1 MKNTWFTPA
10 ILALALL
17 AGACGKDNES
27 GKKSGGTYFG
37 SLGTLGSGQVP
48 PNVTNQYAQQV
59 FQSTTCTTG
68 GQRIGVQFQLNMTVA
83 ANATYVGITS
93 EGDIAVV
100 TSANGQALF
109 SAFVC
114 ARPSLGSGQGSM
126 TANPALNSSS
136 QFSGQCHSQPCYR
149 SCLVDG
155 ITAARL
161 QLPGAPGYPPYILNF
176 RLINFGGP
184 GSLNQVLPQICR

>member
-48 PNVTNQYAQQV
+48 PNVTKQYAQQV

-126 TANPALNSSS
+126 TANPALNRS
-136 QFSGQCHSQPCYR
+136 QH
-149 SCLVDG
+149 CLVDE

-176 RLINFGGP
+176 RAIHFGGP
-184 GSLNQVLPQICR
+184 GSLNTVLPQICR